1 MNQLQKRFQHQSNT
15 IYEVSNAVL
24 QEPTNA
30 TFVSKEIIQND
41 AKKKGVRQTDQ
52 NVYDESKVAENKET
66 KRQEKEENI
75 GKTV

>member
-41 AKKKGVRQTDQ
+41 AKKKGVRQTGQ